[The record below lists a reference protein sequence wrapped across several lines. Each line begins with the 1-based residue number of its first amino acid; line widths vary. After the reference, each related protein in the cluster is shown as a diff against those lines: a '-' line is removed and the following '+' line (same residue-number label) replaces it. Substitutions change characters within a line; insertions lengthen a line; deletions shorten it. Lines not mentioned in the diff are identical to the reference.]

1 MVPTGLN
8 GCGPQSL
15 LILKRFISAKKHKKD
30 DLDDVKEF
38 QLASLPNFTIYAL
51 IVTLLN
57 KWHNLVVLE
66 MSFNESVTTGATN
79 GRQRYDP
86 AK

>member
-15 LILKRFISAKKHKKD
+15 LILKHFISAKTLKKKD

-51 IVTLLN
+51 IVN
-57 KWHNLVVLE
+57 PFK
-66 MSFNESVTTGATN
+66 
-79 GRQRYDP
+79 
-86 AK
+86 